1 MTARTIPVAG
11 EAFLGDDPAVMKV
24 LKVTF
29 GDTNQDVTINDGDT
43 TVALG
48 RPLCSLPYG
57 IHVYDIGWR
66 VITAFNGGVDI
77 LLGHDCSS
85 DCDAF
90 ATDADIG
97 CTTLKAELVTSRGQA
112 IVAAADSDA
121 ATVIAT
127 NAMGFTPARTQS
139 RRNASRSASP
149 IRSRRALSSSP
160 FLFFTLPTATFAS
173 CALLSTRPR

>member
-11 EAFLGDDPAVMKV
+11 EAYLGDDPAVMKV
-24 LKVTF
+24 LKATF

-57 IHVYDIGWR
+57 IHVYDVGWR

-77 LLGHDCSS
+77 TLGHDCGS

-90 ATDADIG
+90 ARDTDIA
-97 CTTLKAELVTSRGQA
+97 CTTARAELLTTKGQSL
-112 IVAAADSDA
+112 VSAADSDA
-121 ATVIAT
+121 ATVILPAA
-127 NAMGFTPARTQS
+127 NGFTPD
-139 RRNASRSASP
+139 SAGNNLVAHAWQGDTVTDSGVLEVYVYYHGAP
-149 IRSRRALSSSP
+149 SS
-160 FLFFTLPTATFAS
+160 
-173 CALLSTRPR
+173 

>member
-1 MTARTIPVAG
+1 MTARSIPVAG
-11 EAFLGDDPAVMKV
+11 EAYLGDDPAVMKV

-29 GDTNQDVTINDGDT
+29 GDTNQDVTINDGDS

-66 VITAFNGGVDI
+66 VITEFKAGTDI
-77 LLGHDCSS
+77 TLGHDCTS

-90 ATDADIG
+90 AAESDIA
-97 CTTLKAELVTSRGQA
+97 CSTLKAEMVTMRGLA

-121 ATVIAT
+121 TTVLRT
-127 NAMGFTPARTQS
+127 NSMGFTPD
-139 RRNASRSASP
+139 SAGNNLVAHAWQGNVSTTDSGILEVYVYYHGAP
-149 IRSRRALSSSP
+149 SS
-160 FLFFTLPTATFAS
+160 
-173 CALLSTRPR
+173 

>member
-1 MTARTIPVAG
+1 MTARTIPVPG

-57 IHVYDIGWR
+57 IHVYDVGWR

-121 ATVIAT
+121 TTVIAT
-127 NAMGFTPARTQS
+127 NGLGFTPD
-139 RRNASRSASP
+139 SAGNNLVAHAWQGDTVTDSGVLEVYVYYHGAP
-149 IRSRRALSSSP
+149 SS
-160 FLFFTLPTATFAS
+160 
-173 CALLSTRPR
+173 